1 MNGVD
6 RLWSIGAAL
15 VAGGVVAGVWFG
27 TISPD
32 LSSASRAR
40 DDLSAVEQQN
50 ALHEVRITA
59 LEEEASQMPTLTAA
73 RAQLAEGIPSEL
85 DYTAFMRQVDAYAAE
100 AGVLVAGFTSVDA
113 VPYLAPLAEPAA
125 AQPAPTAEGDG
136 AAAAGDGTAPVEPVA
151 DAAAGPAAAPMPYTD
166 PLVGEH
172 NLAVTQFT
180 ITAKGDRAPLADFV
194 HRVQLGP
201 RIVSITTAAF
211 EPDPDDETRQ
221 QVEITGY
228 LYVLQAGASP
238 AP

>member
-27 TISPD
+27 IISPD

-50 ALHEVRITA
+50 TLHEVRIAA
-59 LEEEASQMPTLTAA
+59 LEEEAKRMPTLTAA
-73 RAQLAEGIPSEL
+73 REQLAEGIPSEL
-85 DYTAFMRQVDAYAAE
+85 DYTTFMRQVDAYATE
-100 AGVLVAGFTSVDA
+100 AGVLVSGFTSVDA
-113 VPYLAPLAEPAA
+113 VPYLAPLDDAAA
-125 AQPAPTAEGDG
+125 AQPAPEPEADG
-136 AAAAGDGTAPVEPVA
+136 AATSGDSAAPADVA
-151 DAAAGPAAAPMPYTD
+151 ADPAAAPTPYTD

-180 ITAKGDRAPLADFV
+180 ITAKGDLAQLADFL

-201 RIVSITTAAF
+201 RIVSVSAAAF
-211 EPDPDDETRQ
+211 GPDPDDETRQ
-221 QVEITGY
+221 QVEIAGY
-228 LYVLQAGASP
+228 LYVLQAGAIP